1 MNAMQPVETSLKLID
16 AAAATGVRYI
26 VPNELV
32 SKREQVQLGKDL
44 MLAEGQIKVCEHI
57 MSKHLKQ
64 IGVGC
69 DFWYEHSLAGTET
82 RFGFDFAKRTVTF
95 YDEGDTK
102 ITTSTWTQTGRAL
115 AHVLALPLTSEAG
128 LSIAQLENSQVL
140 ITSHYVSQRK
150 MLDSILRVTG
160 YQESQWTIS
169 HDGAKA
175 RFGRGMSMM
184 QQGNFHGFEI
194 AIYSRAFFPDDS
206 MNHEAKVMNA
216 VLDLPKEDLDASTRT
231 AISMAGQS

>member
-1 MNAMQPVETSLKLID
+1 MKGQDVLIITMNAMQPVETSLKLID
-16 AAAATGVRYI
+16 AAAAAGVRYI

-32 SKREQVQLGKDL
+32 SNREQVQLGKDL
-44 MLAEGQIKVCEHI
+44 MLVEGQMKVCEHI
-57 MSKHLKQ
+57 VSKHLN
-64 IGVGC
+64 
-69 DFWYEHSLAGTET
+69 LAGTET

-140 ITSHYVSQRK
+140 ITSHYVWQRK

-184 QQGNFHGFEI
+184 QQGNFQGFEI
-194 AIYSRAFFPDDS
+194 AMYSRVFFPDDP
-206 MNHEAKVMNA
+206 MNHEAKVMTA
-216 VLDLPKEDLDASTRT
+216 ALDLPKEDLDASTRT
-231 AISMAGQS
+231 AISMPGQS

>member
-1 MNAMQPVETSLKLID
+1 MKGQDVLIITMNAMQPVETSLKLID
-16 AAAATGVRYI
+16 AAAAAGVRYI

-32 SKREQVQLGKDL
+32 SNREQVQLGKDL
-44 MLAEGQIKVCEHI
+44 MLVEGQIKI
-57 MSKHLKQ
+57 S
-64 IGVGC
+64 IGCG
-69 DFWYEHSLAGTET
+69 FWYEHSLAGTET

-95 YDEGDTK
+95 YNEGDTK

-140 ITSHYVSQRK
+140 ITSHYVWQRK

-184 QQGNFHGFEI
+184 QQGNFQGFEI
-194 AIYSRAFFPDDS
+194 AMYSRVFFPDDP
-206 MNHEAKVMNA
+206 MNHEAKVMTA
-216 VLDLPKEDLDASTRT
+216 ALDLPKEDLDASTRT
-231 AISMAGQS
+231 AISMPGQS